1 METGWHHLL
10 REPGLGLR
18 LWAWGPQPSVPA
30 FPAERLPIM
39 ITGIKYLDEL
49 DVLSRPQHLT
59 HPSLLPGGLAGLGQE
74 ESTSPFRKKW
84 EESISHCCHPFF
96 LCHCRALCMGWL
108 GSGVRRA
115 GKCSP
120 GRMEAAT
127 CKGRHFP
134 SLSPA
139 APRVLWLEEGL
150 PGSLALRARSRR
162 MDSIWSEGQ
171 HALSCPEGYAG
182 LSLLPGGCGPWKV
195 PASLGEIPVP
205 FSGEEAC
212 DFAKPRCPVCEMH
225 PPMRWHH
232 WPAGSPA
239 LVLLHLSGDDSFFA
253 VNKGQGSRFYG
264 WWKDSE
270 LKHFSKEP
278 IKDCIFVLPACWS
291 LCSGDLW

>member
-1 METGWHHLL
+1 MIIPILQIKT
-10 REPGLGLR
+10 LR
-18 LWAWGPQPSVPA
+18 LSKSVH
-30 FPAERLPIM
+30 I
-39 ITGIKYLDEL
+39 
-49 DVLSRPQHLT
+49 
-59 HPSLLPGGLAGLGQE
+59 
-74 ESTSPFRKKW
+74 
-84 EESISHCCHPFF
+84 ISHETKLWTQRFHLWKPD
-96 LCHCRALCMGWL
+96 R
-108 GSGVRRA
+108 SGVRRA

-139 APRVLWLEEGL
+139 APRVLWLEAGL
-150 PGSLALRARSRR
+150 PGSPALRACSRR

-171 HALSCPEGYAG
+171 HALSRPEGYAG

-195 PASLGEIPVP
+195 PASLGETPVP

-212 DFAKPRCPVCEMH
+212 DFTKPRCPVCEMH

-239 LVLLHLSGDDSFFA
+239 LVLLHLSGDDYFFT

-264 WWKDSE
+264 WWKDSA

-291 LCSGDLW
+291 ICSGTHDKVTKYHVG